1 MKKFVKV
8 KLASLLGVVGNS
20 ILFVLKFAI
29 GLLTNSYAMMADA
42 YNSLTD
48 IVTSIITYVG
58 ARISS
63 KPRDADHNFGHGKA
77 EYIYSMIISIIMF
90 LLSLNLISSSLET
103 FITPVDYKF
112 SPLLFVGGSITIL
125 VKATLYFYTIR
136 IAKTYDN
143 LLIKANAID
152 HRNDCVLTILN
163 MASSVAAYYGIFV
176 FDGLVALLIALW
188 IFASAFQ
195 IFKKSYDILM
205 DKAIEEKT
213 KEKII
218 GIINAHPEIENFDH
232 FYSSPIGYLYQISL
246 TIFVDGRL
254 STYDSHEIANSL
266 EKEIS
271 TKVPEVFITTIHVNP
286 QIEE

>member
-152 HRNDCVLTILN
+152 HRNDCVLTTLN

-232 FYSSPIGYLYQISL
+232 FTRLQSDTSIKYLSRSL
-246 TIFVDGRL
+246 
-254 STYDSHEIANSL
+254 
-266 EKEIS
+266 
-271 TKVPEVFITTIHVNP
+271 
-286 QIEE
+286 